1 MGLTILKLGWEFPP
15 YNYGGLGV
23 ACEGLVQGL
32 LGLNTRIILILP
44 KAQTQ
49 SSEQFQIFA
58 TDQFN
63 FKNIQINALIRP
75 YIYPKEYKKVYHD
88 SLYKSLYGENIFE
101 EIERYA
107 YIASQIAS
115 QENFDI
121 IHAHDW
127 MTLKAG
133 VAIKKLTGK
142 PLIIHIHATEFDRNA
157 NLGVNQGIYDIERW
171 GMHQANHIIAVS
183 NFTKNKIV
191 QHYGISPDKISVVHN
206 AILSKQG
213 NPHHMPKHGPVVL
226 FLGRLTVQ
234 KGPDHFIT
242 AAQKVLEYRPDV
254 TFIIAGKGY
263 MESDLINRVAAA
275 GLSDKI
281 LFTGLL
287 RGDDVDRAYQMAD
300 VFVMPSV
307 SEPFG
312 LTALEAMK
320 NNVPVIISKQ
330 SGVSEIIN
338 HCLKVDFWDI
348 NEMVNKII
356 SLIDYKELNSALAHN
371 GNAEIQKFSW
381 SDAAQKCITLYN
393 KMVKKNA

>member
-44 KAQTQ
+44 KAKTQ

-63 FKNIQINALIRP
+63 FKNIEINALIRP
-75 YIYPKEYKKVYHD
+75 YIYPREYKKVYHD
-88 SLYKSLYGENIFE
+88 ALYKSLYGKNIFE

-107 YIASQIAS
+107 YVASQIAS
-115 QENFDI
+115 QENFDV

-171 GMHQANHIIAVS
+171 GMHQADHIIAVS

-191 QHYGISPDKISVVHN
+191 QHYGVSPDKISVVHN
-206 AILSKQG
+206 AILSTNG
-213 NPHHMPKHGPVVL
+213 NSHHMPKHGPVVL

-234 KGPDHFIT
+234 KGPDNFIT

-281 LFTGLL
+281 LFTGFL

-320 NNVPVIISKQ
+320 NNIPVIISKQ
-330 SGVSEIIN
+330 SGVSEVIN

-356 SLIDYKELNSALAHN
+356 SLIDYKELNRALAHN
-371 GNAEIQKFSW
+371 GNAEIQKISW